1 MSKYSSISTCFDDQD
16 ALVEALKADGFQPL
30 LATDQV
36 AGDPLTGYQGD
47 KRKDRA
53 HVIIPRK
60 QIGGSSNDIGF
71 RPGAD
76 GPLPA
81 GISQFYKGWG
91 RDDQWLSKIRQRF
104 VEAKQMRA
112 WKAAGYTEFERTETA
127 AGVSVKAKIPGQ
139 HMPAQQQ
146 QSVGF
151 RRTSPCKAHTQ
162 R

>member
-1 MSKYSSISTCFDDQD
+1 MSKYSSIDTCFDDQD

-71 RPGAD
+71 RRGTD
-76 GPLPA
+76 GTFRA
-81 GISQFYKGWG
+81 VISEFDKGCG
-91 RDDQWLSKIRQRF
+91 RDDQWLGKIRQRF

-127 AGVSVKAKIPGQ
+127 AGVSVKAKIPTQ
-139 HMPAQQQ
+139 HMAAQQAQ

-151 RRTSPCKAHTQ
+151 RRT
-162 R
+162 